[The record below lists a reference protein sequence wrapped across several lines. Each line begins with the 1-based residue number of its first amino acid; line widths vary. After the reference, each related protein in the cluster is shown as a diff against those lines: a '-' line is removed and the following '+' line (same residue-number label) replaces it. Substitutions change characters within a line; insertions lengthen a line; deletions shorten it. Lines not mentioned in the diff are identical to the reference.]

1 MEKKLYAI
9 YHGVDEDGG
18 YGDAVY
24 TANMMG
30 IVRATEEEIEAYI
43 AKWNKPIVYDHP
55 YDDLSCHNVYAEE
68 VVVANLD
75 ELNPYGEGDY
85 YGLQA
90 KEYEFRKAFNAQYG
104 DRWNY
109 SDKRDELYELYFK
122 GMEEIRKKHEEG
134 I

>member
-24 TANMMG
+24 TENMIG
-30 IVRATEEEIEAYI
+30 IVKATEEEIKAYI
-43 AKWNKPIVYDHP
+43 EKWNKPIVYDHP
-55 YDDLSCHNVYAEE
+55 YADLSCHNVYAEE
-68 VVVANLD
+68 ISVANLD

-85 YGLQA
+85 YGLRA
-90 KEYEFRKAFNAQYG
+90 KEYEFKKAFDAQHGY
-104 DRWNY
+104 RWYY

-122 GMEEIRKKHEEG
+122 GLEEIRKKHEEG